1 MKNQTVV
8 SCYSAGLLLTH
19 VSTRPSTAADKGLG
33 GFGAT
38 LGGFKLGEKVGYNI
52 GWAQDRMGIGT
63 RYHPMVPWV
72 WALAERLGKT

>member
-1 MKNQTVV
+1 MILIKAIPHHHKTKDKTDVKNQTVV

-38 LGGFKLGEKVGYNI
+38 LGGFKLGEKVGYKVH
-52 GWAQDRMGIGT
+52 RMGT
-63 RYHPMVPWV
+63 
-72 WALAERLGKT
+72 T